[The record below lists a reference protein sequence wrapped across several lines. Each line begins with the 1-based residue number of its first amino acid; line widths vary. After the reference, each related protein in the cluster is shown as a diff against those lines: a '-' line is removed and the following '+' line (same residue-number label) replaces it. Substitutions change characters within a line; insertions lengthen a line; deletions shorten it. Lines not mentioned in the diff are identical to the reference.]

1 MREPHGGGLEDERP
15 SYPDPREEDIAYG
28 DRRLSRPDAS
38 VPDWEVPDTS
48 YRPIPIVWFTGAF
61 LIHLAI
67 CLAILVALGGFGP
80 WLTVPLA
87 ALAAGTTGAW
97 TWERGMRGAGS
108 GWKIATVL
116 FLVFN
121 ILFVLSASS

>member
-1 MREPHGGGLEDERP
+1 M
-15 SYPDPREEDIAYG
+15 AG

-61 LIHLAI
+61 LTHLAVAFAV
-67 CLAILVALGGFGP
+67 LMILGRFGA
-80 WLTVPLA
+80 WVTVPLA
-87 ALAAGTTGAW
+87 ALAAGLIGAW
-97 TWERGMRGAGS
+97 TWERGMRSAGT

-116 FLVFN
+116 ILLFN
-121 ILFVLSASS
+121 LLFVLSASS

>member
-1 MREPHGGGLEDERP
+1 MPNEPEGERP
-15 SYPDPREEDIAYG
+15 SYPDPTQEDIMAG

-61 LIHLAI
+61 LIHLMAI
-67 CLAILVALGGFGP
+67 MAILIALGRFGP
-80 WLTVPLA
+80 WFTVPA
-87 ALAAGTTGAW
+87 AAMAAGVIGAW
-97 TWERGMRGAGS
+97 TWERGMRSAGS

-116 FLVFN
+116 ILLFN
-121 ILFVLSASS
+121 LLFVLSASS

>member
-1 MREPHGGGLEDERP
+1 MPDEPEGERP
-15 SYPDPREEDIAYG
+15 SYPDPSEEDIMAG

-61 LIHLAI
+61 LIHLMAVM
-67 CLAILVALGGFGP
+67 AILVALGRFGP
-80 WLTVPLA
+80 WFTVPA
-87 ALAAGTTGAW
+87 AAMAAGVIGAW
-97 TWERGMRGAGS
+97 TWERGMGSAGA

-116 FLVFN
+116 FLLFN
-121 ILFVLSASS
+121 ILFALSASS

>member
-1 MREPHGGGLEDERP
+1 MSDGK
-15 SYPDPREEDIAYG
+15 YPDPAEEDIMAG

-61 LIHLAI
+61 LIHLVAVM
-67 CLAILVALGGFGP
+67 AILIALGRFGA
-80 WLTVPLA
+80 WFTVPAA
-87 ALAAGTTGAW
+87 ALAAGVIGAW
-97 TWERGMRGAGS
+97 TWERGMRAAGI
-108 GWKIATVL
+108 GWKVATVL
-116 FLVFN
+116 ILLFN

>member
-1 MREPHGGGLEDERP
+1 M
-15 SYPDPREEDIAYG
+15 AG

-61 LIHLAI
+61 LIHLVAAMAVLI
-67 CLAILVALGGFGP
+67 ALGRFGP
-80 WLTVPLA
+80 WVTVPAA
-87 ALAAGTTGAW
+87 ALAAGVIGAW
-97 TWERGMRGAGS
+97 TWERGMRSAAT

-116 FLVFN
+116 VLLFNLV
-121 ILFVLSASS
+121 FVLSATS

>member
-1 MREPHGGGLEDERP
+1 MRDDPDGEHPRF
-15 SYPDPREEDIAYG
+15 PDPREEDIAYG

-38 VPDWEVPDTS
+38 LPDWEVPDTS

-80 WLTVPLA
+80 WVTVPLA

-97 TWERGMRGAGS
+97 TWERGMAGAGN
-108 GWKIATVL
+108 GWKVATVL
-116 FLVFN
+116 FLLFN
-121 ILFVLSASS
+121 VLFVLSATS